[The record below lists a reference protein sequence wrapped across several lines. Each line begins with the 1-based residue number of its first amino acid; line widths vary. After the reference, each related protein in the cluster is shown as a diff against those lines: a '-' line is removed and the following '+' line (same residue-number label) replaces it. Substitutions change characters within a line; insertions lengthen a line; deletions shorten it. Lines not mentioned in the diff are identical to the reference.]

1 MGNFNKSMSKR
12 AGHMTRYR
20 TLVIVACLLLAL
32 VALSCGAK
40 DSNKLT
46 KRGEKLHKILK
57 LMDEPTVDSKELLK
71 TGEKHGHVTEEWP
84 AFTQDVQDLHISILG
99 VTKELAKEVKEELLK
114 ELKTEGPDFRS
125 RWQKAY
131 DKAKETIGAI
141 KAGDVKQ
148 KLKERVQ
155 DFESKVKAGVE
166 KGAEKGAL
174 KGKWKKVKS
183 KLIEEFETVEKLVQE
198 ELAVLATKI
207 DKIFHRVHH
216 HMAHKE
222 HHPVLKCGR
231 CGKQLTLKE
240 FLSHYPDLTLE
251 EEEWW
256 NDLDV
261 ENFYLGWPEWANRYA
276 VKCPQCG
283 ATDWVGVDFV
293 SAEEEHK
300 LEEQALGEQPDTQHD
315 ILE

>member
-1 MGNFNKSMSKR
+1 MRK
-12 AGHMTRYR
+12 R
-20 TLVIVACLLLAL
+20 TLATAACLLLAL
-32 VALSCGAK
+32 VALSCEAK
-40 DSNKLT
+40 DSSKMT

-57 LMDEPTVDSKELLK
+57 LMDEPTVDPNELLK

-114 ELKTEGPDFRS
+114 ELKTEGPDFRA

-166 KGAEKGAL
+166 KGAEKGVL

-183 KLIEEFETVEKLVQE
+183 KLIAEFETVEKLVQE

-222 HHPVLKCGR
+222 HHPVLKCGS

-240 FLSHYPDLTLE
+240 FLGHYPDLTVE

-300 LEEQALGEQPDTQHD
+300 LEEQALGEQPDTPHE

>member
-1 MGNFNKSMSKR
+1 
-12 AGHMTRYR
+12 
-20 TLVIVACLLLAL
+20 LLAL
-32 VALSCGAK
+32 VVALSCAAK
-40 DSNKLT
+40 GPHKT
-46 KRGEKLHKILK
+46 AKPETAKRGEKLTKILN

-84 AFTQDVQDLHISILG
+84 AFSQDVQDLHVSILG
-99 VTKELAKEVKEELLK
+99 VARELAKEVKEELLK

-131 DKAKETIGAI
+131 DKAKESIAAI
-141 KAGDVKQ
+141 KAGDVKE
-148 KLKERVQ
+148 KLKERVK
-155 DFESKVKAGVE
+155 DFESKIKATVDKGE
-166 KGAEKGAL
+166 KGGI

-183 KLIEEFETVEKLVQE
+183 KLIEEFDAVERLVLDELGVLSAKL
-198 ELAVLATKI
+198 

-222 HHPVLKCGR
+222 HHPVLKCGS

-240 FLSHYPDLTLE
+240 FLLHYPDLAVD

-256 NDLDV
+256 TDLDV

-276 VKCPQCG
+276 VKCPQCE
-283 ATDWVGVDFV
+283 ATNWVAVDFV

-300 LEEQALGEQPDTQHD
+300 LEEQALGEQSDAPQE
-315 ILE
+315 IIE